1 GIARL
6 PGSLDEALDNLER
19 DALLMGA
26 LGDLL
31 GRSYLA
37 VRRSEAR
44 AYAALDDAAQF
55 KGHFYKY

>member
-1 GIARL
+1 M
-6 PGSLDEALDNLER
+6 D
-19 DALLMGA
+19 A

-44 AYAALDDAAQF
+44 AYAGMDETSQF
-55 KGHFYKY
+55 RPHFYKY